1 MLTSAKNDRIILN
14 ALLTLFKKSRF
25 SAAQI
30 NLGYASLNQL
40 KQETGLSKSYII
52 NRINALI
59 VNGYLKKESDIADH
73 GGHLTNFFTILK
85 PVLPL
90 TDQEKEQLALLKNKR
105 KTKPPN
111 PLTSNQI

>member
-1 MLTSAKNDRIILN
+1 MFTFAKNDRIILN
-14 ALLTLFKKSRF
+14 AFSTIFNKNNKLFVDRS
-25 SAAQI
+25 
-30 NLGYASLNQL
+30 GYASLNQL

-90 TDQEKEQLALLKNKR
+90 TDQEKEQLALAKLQKNIKR
-105 KTKPPN
+105 
-111 PLTSNQI
+111 SNQLSSEPL